1 MIPSA
6 VKTLVTSTSGAAKRL
21 AGKANFS
28 AAAQAAAKP
37 NPNPEIQYTGVSKPD
52 IYFLFKYIF
61 F

>member
-1 MIPSA
+1 MIPNA

-37 NPNPEIQYTGVSKPD
+37 NPNPEIQYTGVRTI
-52 IYFLFKYIF
+52 IYMEWSFIS
-61 F
+61 